1 VTTATDWLDD
11 KQQSTWR
18 RFVAVQRRLSARLGQ
33 HLQRDSGLSR
43 ADYEILLSLSESGQ
57 GRMRAFEIGRA
68 TQWEKSRLS
77 HHLTRMAQRGLIE
90 RQTCAADS
98 RYADIVLTE
107 AGQAAIEHAMVLHVA
122 HLRRYFVDALS
133 PDQLA
138 ALDEICGA
146 VLARLE
152 QDAEQDP
159 VVEACTSEDESC

>member
-18 RFVAVQRRLSARLGQ
+18 RFVAVQRLLPARLGQ
-33 HLQRDSGLSR
+33 HLQRDSGLSP
-43 ADYEILLSLSESGQ
+43 ADYEILVSLSESGQ

-90 RQTCAADS
+90 RQTRAADS

-107 AGQAAIEHAMVLHVA
+107 AGRAAIQHAAARHVA
-122 HLRRYFVDALS
+122 HVRRYVVDALS
-133 PDQLA
+133 ADQLA

-152 QDAEQDP
+152 QDSMA
-159 VVEACTSEDESC
+159 EACTSEDESC